1 MPSPTDSSSLHQTRR
16 DNLQLLLREFSEKE
30 IGNGATAKGLEG
42 AFAGHI
48 GITAITLS
56 HIKRN
61 RNISDK
67 LASQIESACGVE
79 PDWMSVPHGELAPST
94 AQQQFEYLARK
105 AWQGGN
111 AKARRELMRLAKNG
125 FLLNLPL

>member
-1 MPSPTDSSSLHQTRR
+1 
-16 DNLQLLLREFSEKE
+16 LLRDFSEKE

-42 AFAGHI
+42 AFAAHI

-56 HIKRN
+56 HIKRS

-67 LASQIESACGVE
+67 LAAQIEAACGVTHG
-79 PDWMSVPHGELAPST
+79 WMSVPHGELAPTS
-94 AQQQFEYLARK
+94 AQQHFESLARK
-105 AWQGGN
+105 AWQAGN

-125 FLLNLPL
+125 FF

>member
-1 MPSPTDSSSLHQTRR
+1 MSSPTDSSSIHQTRR

-30 IGNGATAKGLEG
+30 IVRGSTAKGLEG
-42 AFAGHI
+42 AFAAHI

-67 LASQIESACGVE
+67 LAMQIESACCVE
-79 PDWMSVPHGELAPST
+79 HGWMSVLHGELAPTS
-94 AQQQFEYLARK
+94 AQQQFESLARK

-111 AKARRELMRLAKNG
+111 AKTRRELMRLAKNG
-125 FLLNLPL
+125 FVPIPHV